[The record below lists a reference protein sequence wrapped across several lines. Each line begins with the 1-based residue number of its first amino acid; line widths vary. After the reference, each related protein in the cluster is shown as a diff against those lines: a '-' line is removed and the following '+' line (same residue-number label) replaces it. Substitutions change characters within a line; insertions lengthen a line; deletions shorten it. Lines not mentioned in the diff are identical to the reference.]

1 MYLDVQG
8 QKVLIDFDI
17 RKEAGGSNIAVVK
30 SFNKTN
36 VTANFLEIHFFWAGK
51 GTCCIPFQGT
61 YGPLVSAIS
70 VTPGNDK
77 GYCVLLNK
85 NVLDI
90 TVFYGILHQVQNI
103 AVK

>member
-1 MYLDVQG
+1 MT
-8 QKVLIDFDI
+8 DFNI
-17 RKEAGGSNIAVVK
+17 RKEAGVSNMAVVK

-51 GTCCIPFQGT
+51 GTCCIPSQGT

-77 GYCVLLNK
+77 RLRVSLNNK
-85 NVLDI
+85 FWTQQFSTMDRHSAQAQDVAL
-90 TVFYGILHQVQNI
+90 
-103 AVK
+103 K